1 MKNLKMEVK
10 RALTCAMGETYD
22 QSIVLDALFENPE
35 ECFLFS
41 GYQVRIFNAACR
53 KYHIDRVA
61 VREEEYWKIEEVV

>member
-10 RALTCAMGETYD
+10 RALTIAMGETYD
-22 QSIVLDALFENPE
+22 QSIVLDALFEEPA

-53 KYHIDRVA
+53 KYHINRV
-61 VREEEYWKIEEVV
+61 VIRENDYWKIEEVA